1 MSEEHEIQ
9 VQLLS
14 SAHKFLCLGEYSI
27 HILSTSISINMV
39 ERKDIVDEIATQHVL
54 NVLSK
59 KSRIGQKLF
68 LGFVLDEFGNPIIK
82 SKEQAINILDDNQNP
97 NFILRVAAII
107 FADAYKEVMKVVQNS
122 R

>member
-1 MSEEHEIQ
+1 
-9 VQLLS
+9 
-14 SAHKFLCLGEYSI
+14 
-27 HILSTSISINMV
+27 MV